1 MKTFFCFSLLSSL
14 SIISA
19 AHNILVLSPVTSPS
33 HSNFFRPVVR
43 ELAERGHYVTYWNG
57 IPPDK
62 SIFSNQTANN
72 LRVIYSSSLATI
84 NNHHKTISIKDHGSP
99 FRLLLGI
106 PRRMVSYCTAI
117 YNEPVFH
124 QLMNSSER
132 YDLIIIE
139 GVFNECVLPLVGK
152 FQVPFVYMNGLAASP
167 WLLDAL
173 GLSLAFDHLP
183 HPTGTN
189 HGDEM
194 NLLQRTY
201 NTLAGMTISYF
212 HQWFVMPEVDRLASE
227 MLKLNNEKSVLKIQ
241 DEYMGLVITNTHFST
256 NYKFP
261 ASPAIIEAGGLHCGP
276 SKPLPEELESF
287 VDSSGDAGFII
298 VSFGSILRGADV
310 SDNIRRLF
318 LSTFTQLPQKIL
330 WKWENEME
338 HKNDSSSIPSN
349 VKLLPWMPQQDLLGH
364 PKIRL
369 FITHGGIF
377 SNQEAVYH
385 GVPLIV
391 LPVYSD
397 QPVNAQ
403 KAQDDGYG
411 IRLDWGDLNEE
422 ILLNAIQTILSNSRY
437 KIFI

>member
-1 MKTFFCFSLLSSL
+1 
-14 SIISA
+14 
-19 AHNILVLSPVTSPS
+19 
-33 HSNFFRPVVR
+33 
-43 ELAERGHYVTYWNG
+43 
-57 IPPDK
+57 
-62 SIFSNQTANN
+62 
-72 LRVIYSSSLATI
+72 
-84 NNHHKTISIKDHGSP
+84 
-99 FRLLLGI
+99 
-106 PRRMVSYCTAI
+106 
-117 YNEPVFH
+117 
-124 QLMNSSER
+124 
-132 YDLIIIE
+132 
-139 GVFNECVLPLVGK
+139 
-152 FQVPFVYMNGLAASP
+152 
-167 WLLDAL
+167 
-173 GLSLAFDHLP
+173 
-183 HPTGTN
+183 
-189 HGDEM
+189 M

-227 MLKLNNEKSVLKIQ
+227 MLQLDNEKSVLKIQ

-276 SKPLPEELESF
+276 SKPLPKELESF

-318 LSTFTQLPQKIL
+318 LSTFTKLPQKIL

-349 VKLLPWMPQQDLLGH
+349 VKLISWMPQQDLLGH

-422 ILLNAIQTILSNSRY
+422 ILLNAIQTILSNSR
-437 KIFI
+437 